1 MRDTVYFT
9 LPNGDPFNSM
19 YGLIRPFREDTPYY
33 RNVEQI
39 LKSNGMKHLKINK
52 NLYICIVNLMLTNC

>member
-1 MRDTVYFT
+1 
-9 LPNGDPFNSM
+9 M

-52 NLYICIVNLMLTNC
+52 NLYICIVNLMSWKRKYMKKDKGME

>member
-1 MRDTVYFT
+1 
-9 LPNGDPFNSM
+9 M

-52 NLYICIVNLMLTNC
+52 NLYICIVSGGPWFKPRLVHKQEAHS

>member
-1 MRDTVYFT
+1 
-9 LPNGDPFNSM
+9 M